1 MCPQKFKRRGEL
13 PTLATP
19 PRVGPK
25 TLANPKSTRVGKRG
39 VHGAQAPWR
48 GVWGVSPHKTK
59 KGANSYPLKP
69 RHEWDLKRR
78 QTLSQRGWAKRGSR
92 GRSPLAGGMGDV
104 PPQIQ
109 MANPKPTRVD
119 KQSSKEI
126 HTRPILKIFPKPRS
140 QTGVFWG
147 FVVK

>member
-1 MCPQKFKRRGEL
+1 M
-13 PTLATP
+13 
-19 PRVGPK
+19 
-25 TLANPKSTRVGKRG
+25 G
-39 VHGAQAPWR
+39 VQGAQAPWQ
-48 GVWGVSPHKTK
+48 
-59 KGANSYPLKP
+59 GAV
-69 RHEWDLKRR
+69 
-78 QTLSQRGWAKRGSR
+78 
-92 GRSPLAGGMGDV
+92 GGV

-126 HTRPILKIFPKPRS
+126 HTRPILKIFPKPRP